1 MGSITTKIWF
11 INKRYLIFKVLTSL
25 VVLFTGGLIYL
36 GWRTGNLVMFQLIE
50 KWGMSDYLKSFR
62 DISTN
67 YSIYEWIKYSIPDG
81 LWLFSYM
88 FLINTVW
95 GNHKCISSYIFLW
108 TLPVAAILSE
118 LLQFITIVPGTFD
131 IVDLMCYILAI
142 IFFLIIKLI

>member
-11 INKRYLIFKVLTSL
+11 INKRYLIFKVLTSI
-25 VVLFTGGLIYL
+25 VVLFIGGLIYL

-67 YSIYEWIKYSIPDG
+67 YSIYEWIKYSMPDG

-88 FLINTVW
+88 FLIDTVW
-95 GNHKCISSYIFLW
+95 GNHKCISYYIFLW
-108 TLPVAAILSE
+108 TLPAAAILSE

-131 IVDLMCYILAI
+131 FIDLSCYILAVVVFYI
-142 IFFLIIKLI
+142 LKLF